1 MINRLVIRHGS
12 DILQD
17 TQDYN
22 KVACLLSD
30 IQGTRSTNGLIQ
42 GRNGVGVRNGGEL
55 SPVDANKTFTR
66 EFCIPLMGILSS
78 STLKALP
85 LHAMKNA
92 PLTVEIFFEKLLT
105 ATNVSF

>member
-1 MINRLVIRHGS
+1 
-12 DILQD
+12 
-17 TQDYN
+17 
-22 KVACLLSD
+22 
-30 IQGTRSTNGLIQ
+30 
-42 GRNGVGVRNGGEL
+42 
-55 SPVDANKTFTR
+55 
-66 EFCIPLMGILSS
+66 MGILSS